1 MKLIGFHVQNFR
13 SVADSGYIKVGH
25 LTALV
30 GRNESGKSN
39 LLQAL
44 HSLNPPGGR
53 KALSPIKDF
62 PRDRRLDEC
71 TDQTPVVSTRWELTE
86 AETNE
91 LMEILGGD
99 NHVTEVEVGR
109 RYGKTNVWVSLS
121 GAKAPVVADKDV
133 KAVFRRLDPVI
144 TAEIGGV
151 PDDKRDLASAAW
163 EKLKGTSEDVSDPK
177 AWASGVEA
185 AAVELRKAFGQAGI
199 ILGDAADEVLSGLE
213 EKASAVTGYDAAYQK
228 AINMVADWLPRF
240 IYVADFP
247 ELNGHQDIDNFIQRR
262 SQGIALSEAEENFQK
277 LAKVADFSPKQ
288 LHSLRQSGDHET
300 RNQLLNRAG
309 ALVSKEIRRLWK
321 DRSLKVRFNI
331 DGAHLDTLISDPNST
346 YDVEVNLDDRS
357 RGFRWFFSF
366 YISFAA
372 DTDGGEAQGAILLLD
387 EPGLYLHAK
396 SQEDLLRH
404 FRQDFENQI
413 IYTTHSPFMIPPEDL
428 SVVRTVN
435 ITQEAGTTVTND
447 PTGDSRTLFPLQ
459 AALGYQ
465 VSQTLFIGPA
475 NLVVEGITDFW
486 ILSSV
491 SSYLRSLKKT
501 ALPEDMVITPVGGA
515 GKVSYMVAL
524 LSSQQLSVLVLL
536 DDERAGREAQ
546 KELVASRLVRD
557 SAVMFVSEAFSEPRE
572 ADIEDLIDPAVYEEL
587 VHHTYSK
594 ELKGKKLTPNNN
606 VPRIVKRFEMA
617 FTELGLEFN
626 KTRPAR
632 EFLTRMATEP
642 DKMVTITSLPGFVAL
657 FEAINR
663 RYGRM
668 KPALAAE

>member
-1 MKLIGFHVQNFR
+1 MMKLIGFRVQNFR
-13 SVADSGYIKVGH
+13 SVADSGYIRVDD

-39 LLQAL
+39 LLLAL

-62 PRDRRLDEC
+62 PRDRRLAEC
-71 TDQTPVVSTRWELTE
+71 TDETEVVATRWELTE
-86 AETNE
+86 AETQA
-91 LMEILGGD
+91 LKDILGEGSRI
-99 NHVTEVEVGR
+99 TEVDVGR
-109 RYGKTNVWVSLS
+109 RYGKASLWIGLL

-133 KAVFRRLDPVI
+133 KAAFRKLDPVI
-144 TAEIGGV
+144 VAEIGRGAE
-151 PDDKRDLASAAW
+151 DKRDAAAAAW
-163 EKLKGTSEDVSDPK
+163 DALKETDDVSDPK
-177 AWASGVEA
+177 AWAARLEA
-185 AAVELRKAFGQAGI
+185 GAKAVRAALGQAGI
-199 ILGDAADEVLSGLE
+199 ILGDAADELLSGLE
-213 EKASAVTGYDAAYQK
+213 EKAAAITGFDEALQK
-228 AINMVADWLPRF
+228 ARNAVAGWVPLF

-247 ELNGHQDIDNFIQRR
+247 ELNGHQDIASFMHRR
-262 SQGIALSEAEENFQK
+262 SQGLELDEAERNFQK
-277 LAKVADFSPKQ
+277 LAKVADFSAEK
-288 LHSLRQSGDHET
+288 LNSLWQAGDHET

-321 DRSLKVRFNI
+321 DRSLKVRFNV
-331 DGAHLDTLISDPNST
+331 DGNHLDTLISDPNAT

-372 DTDGGEAQGAILLLD
+372 DTNGGQAQGAILLLD

-404 FRQDFENQI
+404 FRQDFDNQI
-413 IYTTHSPFMIPPEDL
+413 VYTTHSPFMIPADDL
-428 SVVRTVN
+428 AVVRTVN

-459 AALGYQ
+459 AALGYH

-491 SSYLRSLKKT
+491 SSHLRSLGKT
-501 ALPEDMVITPVGGA
+501 ALPQDMVITPVGGA

-524 LSSQQLSVLVLL
+524 LSSQQLGVLVLL
-536 DDERAGREAQ
+536 DDEKAGREAQ
-546 KELVASRLVRD
+546 KELVTSRLVRD
-557 SAVMFVSEAFSEPRE
+557 NAVIFVSEAFAEPRE
-572 ADIEDLIDPAVYEEL
+572 ADIEDLVDPAVYEEL
-587 VHHTYSK
+587 VRHTYRK
-594 ELKGKKLTPNNN
+594 DLKGKTLKLNTN

-617 FTELGLEFN
+617 FAELGLEFN

-642 DKMVTITSLPGFVAL
+642 EKMVTPASLPAFEAL
-657 FEAINR
+657 FAAIDGR
-663 RYGRM
+663 HGRM
-668 KPALAAE
+668 RSAAA